1 MGRPPLGLGEH
12 GKPKRRQLGTGKWE
26 ARCYYRDLSGEMS
39 RPRKQ
44 TPMGVTD
51 RHGAA
56 AEQALLDHIKN
67 LRRSSPLAAADTE
80 DGAIA
85 SDTSVST
92 LLQRRL
98 DKMKED
104 NEPVR
109 TQDTYRLRF
118 NYWNNVSAGIT
129 VGECTPGR
137 LYRILEVVQA
147 QHGHTTARQL
157 RGNLVYVLDEA
168 VRDGA
173 LETNPARAIAA
184 PPKPKNTTKT
194 SKKVAAQPIDPKQLP
209 DVMDALATSDY
220 CIQADLTDP
229 ILMHIATG
237 LRVSEVL
244 ALRWAE
250 FSPEDKTVAV
260 TGRVVR
266 GTGVGLMRQPVNDE
280 SRKRV
285 SPVIALPKFAV
296 DMLLARAAEPRP
308 GGMDLIFPSSV
319 GTLRDTNSFAK
330 QWRKAR
336 VTLGETLEK
345 TTGHSFRKTLGNLV
359 TDERSDPRIAADM
372 LGHTNVST
380 TLKYY
385 LQRNRVH
392 HAAAELVENAV
403 KGNGK
408 GKKPDAP

>member
-1 MGRPPLGLGEH
+1 MGRPGLGLGQH
-12 GKPKRRQLGTGKWE
+12 GKVKRTQLGPGKWE
-26 ARCYYRDLSGEMS
+26 ARCYYRDLSGEEL
-39 RPRKQ
+39 RPRKR
-44 TPMGVTD
+44 TPLGVTD
-51 RHGAA
+51 RHGAS
-56 AEQALLDHIKN
+56 AEQALLDHIAE
-67 LRRSSPLAAADTE
+67 LRRSSPLAATDSE
-80 DGAIA
+80 DGAVTA
-85 SDTSVST
+85 DTLVST

-98 DKMKED
+98 DKMVTD

-109 TQDTYRLRF
+109 TRDTYRLRF
-118 NYWNNVSAGIT
+118 NYWNAVAPGLT
-129 VGECTPGR
+129 ADECTPGR
-137 LYRILEVVQA
+137 LYRVLEVVQA
-147 QHGHTTARQL
+147 QHGHTTAKQL
-157 RGNLVYVLDEA
+157 RGNLIRVLDEA

-194 SKKVAAQPIDPKQLP
+194 PKKVAAQPIDPKQLP
-209 DVMDALATSDY
+209 AVMDALATSDY

-237 LRVSEVL
+237 LRVSEIL

-250 FSPEDKTVAV
+250 FDPPAKTIQV

-266 GTGVGLMRQPVNDE
+266 GTGIGLLRQPVNDE

-296 DMLLARAAEPRP
+296 EMLVARAAEPRP
-308 GGMDLIFPSSV
+308 GSLDLIFPSSV
-319 GTLRDTNSFAK
+319 GTLRDTNNFAK

-336 VTLGETLEK
+336 VHLGETLEK

-359 TDERSDPRIAADM
+359 TDERADPRIAADM

-380 TLKYY
+380 TLKHY

-392 HAAAELVENAV
+392 HDAAALVEKAV
-403 KGNGK
+403 RGRRSR
-408 GKKPDAP
+408 KPRKS